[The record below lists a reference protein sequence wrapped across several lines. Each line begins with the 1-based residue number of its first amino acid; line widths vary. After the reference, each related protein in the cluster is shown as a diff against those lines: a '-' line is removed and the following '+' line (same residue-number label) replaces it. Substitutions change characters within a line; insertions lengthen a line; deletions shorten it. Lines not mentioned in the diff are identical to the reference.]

1 MKHNILCNLDLLNCE
16 KELIRLKKIS
26 NFHNLFEG
34 RKINKILNKITI
46 FICSASLKV
55 DKDFLNKAPNL
66 KYIFSPSTGIDHI
79 DLKEAKKKKIKIF
92 HIAKERKLINNFT
105 ATSELGF
112 GLLISIIRNIIRANS
127 HVKKGIWSREKLKGI
142 QLKNKVIGII
152 GFGRLGKITYK
163 IAKGFGMRILINDV
177 KKISKSNSYNQ
188 VSLNYLLR
196 HSHFVFLHVHLN
208 PQTIKLINQSN
219 IKLMRKD
226 SIIINTSR
234 GKIIDEKALYR
245 SLKNKRIA
253 GAGLDVI
260 DGEWLNKDKLFNHKL
275 VKFSRKNDNLLIV
288 PHIGGSTIESIVG
301 ARKFILNK
309 VIKTIKYK

>member
-1 MKHNILCNLDLLNCE
+1 MLKKKLKMKHNILCNLDLLNCE

-34 RKINKILNKITI
+34 KKINKILNKITI

-55 DKDFLNKAPNL
+55 DKDFLDKASNL

-127 HVKKGIWSREKLKGI
+127 HVKKGIWSMEKLKGI

-152 GFGRLGKITYK
+152 GF
-163 IAKGFGMRILINDV
+163 
-177 KKISKSNSYNQ
+177 
-188 VSLNYLLR
+188 
-196 HSHFVFLHVHLN
+196 
-208 PQTIKLINQSN
+208 
-219 IKLMRKD
+219 
-226 SIIINTSR
+226 
-234 GKIIDEKALYR
+234 
-245 SLKNKRIA
+245 
-253 GAGLDVI
+253 
-260 DGEWLNKDKLFNHKL
+260 
-275 VKFSRKNDNLLIV
+275 
-288 PHIGGSTIESIVG
+288 
-301 ARKFILNK
+301 
-309 VIKTIKYK
+309 

>member
-1 MKHNILCNLDLLNCE
+1 MLKKLKMKHNILCNLDLLNCE

-127 HVKKGIWSREKLKGI
+127 HVKKEFGLGKIERNTI
-142 QLKNKVIGII
+142 KNKVIGII
-152 GFGRLGKITYK
+152 GFGRLGK
-163 IAKGFGMRILINDV
+163 
-177 KKISKSNSYNQ
+177 
-188 VSLNYLLR
+188 
-196 HSHFVFLHVHLN
+196 
-208 PQTIKLINQSN
+208 
-219 IKLMRKD
+219 
-226 SIIINTSR
+226 
-234 GKIIDEKALYR
+234 
-245 SLKNKRIA
+245 
-253 GAGLDVI
+253 
-260 DGEWLNKDKLFNHKL
+260 
-275 VKFSRKNDNLLIV
+275 
-288 PHIGGSTIESIVG
+288 
-301 ARKFILNK
+301 
-309 VIKTIKYK
+309 